1 MTWGYVTDHTADPSN
16 RRGAAQRKRPR
27 VAPSRGCPSVRL
39 VVTIDKPHPPS
50 SEGHSC
56 ITARAQHTLS
66 RCIQAPE
73 PDPCRV
79 SRQDLGLDTDA
90 PVVGMVAYMYAPK
103 RLLGQRVGLKGH
115 EDLIDAMTIVREQD
129 PRVRVVFVGGAWGG
143 AHRYE
148 QRVRDYARRRL
159 GPDAL
164 FLGDRGDVAAL
175 YRHFQVA
182 VHPSHSENLG
192 GAAES
197 LLLGV
202 PTVATSVGGFPD
214 LVEDGATGLLV
225 PPHSPTSLAQ
235 GHLHSAE
242 RRARGPQDGQGGTA
256 AHPRTA
262 GPGRATPARSS
273 RPTSRRWPDGIT
285 RPA

>member
-1 MTWGYVTDHTADPSN
+1 
-16 RRGAAQRKRPR
+16 
-27 VAPSRGCPSVRL
+27 
-39 VVTIDKPHPPS
+39 
-50 SEGHSC
+50 
-56 ITARAQHTLS
+56 
-66 RCIQAPE
+66 
-73 PDPCRV
+73 V

-225 PPHSPTSLAQ
+225 PPHSPTSLA
-235 GHLHSAE
+235 
-242 RRARGPQDGQGGTA
+242 RAISTLLSDEPAARKMARAGQRHT
-256 AHPRTA
+256 
-262 GPGRATPARSS
+262 RALLDPARNA
-273 RPTSRRWPDGIT
+273 T
-285 RPA
+285 AVQQAYLAALA